1 MPAVDPAANPFVDQT
16 AKVKIDLPADANDNK
31 TKAQI
36 DDSALRYYATS
47 RDLKRLGAEMRRL
60 KTLYPDWQPPKD
72 LFSPVASVNEQLWI
86 GHFDLWTHTGIIMH
100 RQALVLPGG
109 LTASTAQCVSML
121 DGAIHAC
128 ERYYPAFNFVV
139 WAGKSPQEAMA
150 AAMFDVEGE
159 A

>member
-1 MPAVDPAANPFVDQT
+1 MPA
-16 AKVKIDLPADANDNK
+16 
-31 TKAQI
+31 
-36 DDSALRYYATS
+36 
-47 RDLKRLGAEMRRL
+47 
-60 KTLYPDWQPPKD
+60 
-72 LFSPVASVNEQLWI
+72 
-86 GHFDLWTHTGIIMH
+86 
-100 RQALVLPGG
+100 
-109 LTASTAQCVSML
+109 TAQCVSML